1 MTEKNYK
8 KSIFL
13 LFLGEL
19 FVAIGYLSSLSVIVS
34 GLSFLSL
41 ASLAGFVLFLIGAI
55 QLRNANKNFHL
66 VFILVFAMIGVQIIG
81 FAFSFIPLTI
91 FKLLGSACRLVVKAI
106 EVLTFIQ
113 LLIGCGLLRGENGLD
128 EGGKRIIMFYVGVIA
143 IDIILGLVALF
154 PIPSL
159 VSMIF
164 VIIETVL
171 SVIGSVIYIVFL
183 NKTYKTME

>member
-55 QLRNANKNFHL
+55 QLRNANKNWSFQ
-66 VFILVFAMIGVQIIG
+66 IKRGVAG
-81 FAFSFIPLTI
+81 TNP
-91 FKLLGSACRLVVKAI
+91 K
-106 EVLTFIQ
+106 
-113 LLIGCGLLRGENGLD
+113 
-128 EGGKRIIMFYVGVIA
+128 
-143 IDIILGLVALF
+143 
-154 PIPSL
+154 
-159 VSMIF
+159 
-164 VIIETVL
+164 
-171 SVIGSVIYIVFL
+171 
-183 NKTYKTME
+183 